1 MGKCRE
7 REKELRRRRH
17 RYWKRRKERIK
28 QAILKARSCKL
39 DQQDEPSEP
48 SFLSRFTF
56 YDTETFIVMVEKGE
70 RIEAGSEEERW
81 LREKGFYDLAR
92 FGR

>member
-17 RYWKRRKERIK
+17 RRWKRRKERIK
-28 QAILKARSCKL
+28 QLKARSCKL
-39 DQQDEPSEP
+39 DHQDET
-48 SFLSRFTF
+48 FVSRFTF
-56 YDTETFIVMVEKGE
+56 YDPETFVVVVEKDE
-70 RIEAGSEEERW
+70 RIDVGSEKERW
-81 LREKGFYDLAR
+81 LKEKGFYMTAR

>member
-17 RYWKRRKERIK
+17 RLWKRRKERIK

-39 DQQDEPSEP
+39 DHRDET
-48 SFLSRFTF
+48 FVSRFTF
-56 YDTETFIVMVEKGE
+56 YDPETFVVVVERNE
-70 RIEAGSEEERW
+70 RIDVGSEKERW
-81 LREKGFYDLAR
+81 LKEKGFYMTAR